1 MKWVNMNSQ
10 EISTGHKFNYK
21 KNLLLKSLN
30 SILLLVILSISL
42 IFFSIRSSDFL
53 TLNNIVT
60 IIVLTVAIG
69 VVCIG
74 QTLLLISGSFDI
86 SVGSVAGFSG
96 IVLAKI
102 LNIFEINDAGR
113 SLLILLLVIAVGG
126 IIGFINGVIVTKVGI
141 NALITTIAMLSIVMG
156 LSLSITK
163 GNYITIT
170 TPFFIILGTY
180 NIGNVIPISLII
192 LIILYVAFY
201 VILKTT
207 VFGRYIYAIGNNE
220 TASTYAGINVNKIK
234 IILFVIAGA
243 TSAIG
248 GIILASKL
256 TNAQAIFGQNYPIT
270 TIAACVLGGSA
281 ISGGKGGVL
290 GSLIGIS
297 FLSVLINGLSIIG
310 LPTNI
315 QNLVTGII
323 LIIALYISEFWLKK
337 K

>member
-1 MKWVNMNSQ
+1 MNSQ

>member
-1 MKWVNMNSQ
+1 MNSQ
-10 EISTGHKFNYK
+10 DINTYKFNYK
-21 KNLLLKSLN
+21 KNFLLKSLN

-42 IFFSIRSSDFL
+42 IFFSIKSNDFL

-60 IIVLTVAIG
+60 IIILTVAIG

-86 SVGSVAGFSG
+86 SVGSVVGFSG
-96 IVLAKI
+96 VILAKI
-102 LNIFEINDAGR
+102 LNVFKIEDTGR

-156 LSLSITK
+156 LSLAITK
-163 GNYITIT
+163 GNFITIN

-180 NIGNVIPISLII
+180 KIGNIFPISLII
-192 LIILYVAFY
+192 LIILYAAFY

-207 VFGRYIYAIGNNE
+207 VFGRYIYAIGNNQ
-220 TASTYAGINVNKIK
+220 TASMYAGINVNKIK
-234 IILFVIAGA
+234 IMLFVISGA

-256 TNAQAIFGQNYPIT
+256 TNAQAIFGESYPIT

-315 QNLVTGII
+315 QNLVTGIM
-323 LIIALYISEFWLKK
+323 LIIALYISELWLKK